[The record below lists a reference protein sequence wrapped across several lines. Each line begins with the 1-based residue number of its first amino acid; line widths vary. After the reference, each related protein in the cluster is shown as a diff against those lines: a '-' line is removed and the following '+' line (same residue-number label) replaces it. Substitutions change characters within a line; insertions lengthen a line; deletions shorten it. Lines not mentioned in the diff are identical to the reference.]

1 MRKTFTLIFTV
12 ATVFAFTNVSFGQTQ
27 APNLRSTSSFAFF
40 TADGAFT
47 VNGSTTVT
55 GDVGTNAG
63 AFTGF
68 PPGTL
73 IGNKRLPGSPEA
85 IQAASDVL
93 AAYNSL
99 SPVTCD
105 RTIAAE
111 LAGQTIT
118 PGVSCQNTASPTTL
132 NGTLTLSGSGIFIIK
147 TNSALV
153 TGTNSNIVLTGGAN
167 ANNVFFLING
177 AFTAGT
183 SSALKGTFLVNG
195 AIVLGTGAS
204 LLNGRGLSIVGAIT
218 LNDNFVARP
227 LAPPDLTPNIIL
239 PQANFLASGLNS
251 VKNFTVE
258 IYELGGQ
265 PTVSGS
271 VVFTITPPFG
281 YSLVFDGNRTT
292 IDISGGATNKPI
304 ENPRWTASTN
314 GAQLQMTMKAGQS
327 IPANGT
333 ATMGFTIT
341 RTIANPG
348 ASANITVG
356 ITDDAAQVY
365 DSVSANNIYSRIINA
380 LAN

>member
-1 MRKTFTLIFTV
+1 MRKTFTLISTV

-93 AAYNSL
+93 VAYNSL
-99 SPVTCD
+99 STATCD

-195 AIVLGTGAS
+195 AIVLG
-204 LLNGRGLSIVGAIT
+204 
-218 LNDNFVARP
+218 
-227 LAPPDLTPNIIL
+227 
-239 PQANFLASGLNS
+239 FLASGLNS